1 MLRCYRID
9 GEDIRPDAWAVREV
23 AQAMLAGNLAVIPT
37 ETVYGIGVAISAV
50 PAAESAQ
57 AGLTVNGV
65 PLPPADSGY
74 RRIFSVKHRDLTQTV
89 PWLVSGPEDLDR
101 FGCNID
107 PATRALA
114 NELWPGALTLVVQAA
129 PNVPRFMQAAD
140 GTVALRASA
149 SPVVQALVR
158 SCGCPLAVT
167 SANTHGMPAPTS
179 CEAVE
184 LAVLEGADVAIDAG
198 PTPCQ
203 DASTI
208 VSVVSGTLS
217 IIRQGALSAHTI
229 ERVVA
234 AAMPEACPP
243 QPEKV

>member
-1 MLRCYRID
+1 M
-9 GEDIRPDAWAVREV
+9 REV
-23 AQAMLAGNLAVIPT
+23 AQALLAGSLAIVPT
-37 ETVYGIGVAISAV
+37 ETVYGIGVAVAAV
-50 PAAESAQ
+50 PQASSAPAARHGSDAHAPESA
-57 AGLTVNGV
+57 APLVNGA

-217 IIRQGALSAHTI
+217 IIRQGALSAHAI

-234 AAMPEACPP
+234 AAMPEACPS